1 MFGVKIR
8 EFDDSDGSVESFNK
22 IFPNTPLEGVGKV
35 EILGITQVNNGNV
48 YMRDVS
54 FNDKIFIIDF
64 GEQNF
69 VNPNYFIEDKVRF
82 RYTAKDFNDKILA
95 TALNI
100 KDLAEKLGCGE
111 SIVKSRLVKS
121 VDPAFDTRHKF
132 NVTRTEV

>member
-54 FNDKIFIIDF
+54 FNDKIFIIEIIITYKF
-64 GEQNF
+64 FICIILSYQIYKIIIFIVITNF
-69 VNPNYFIEDKVRF
+69 HNMLHN
-82 RYTAKDFNDKILA
+82 NL
-95 TALNI
+95 
-100 KDLAEKLGCGE
+100 
-111 SIVKSRLVKS
+111 S
-121 VDPAFDTRHKF
+121 
-132 NVTRTEV
+132 